1 VSGCGVN
8 EQRGRE
14 GPGTDVTPGGAL
26 RLYAA
31 TCAQI
36 ARVAPADR
44 PVHSRRPNV
53 ISALSTRFTTLP
65 PFRVVG
71 R

>member
-1 VSGCGVN
+1 VELTN
-8 EQRGRE
+8 ERGRE
-14 GPGTDVTPGGAL
+14 GPRTDVTPGGAL

-31 TCAQI
+31 TCAQS
-36 ARVAPADR
+36 ARVAPAEWPIHTGR
-44 PVHSRRPNV
+44 ANV
-53 ISALSTRFTTLP
+53 ISALSMRFTTLP